1 MRILTGKD
9 IWVTEDCAVM
19 LGKFDGMHRGHRTLL
34 DEVLRRKEK
43 GLAALV
49 FTFSV
54 PPRVLI
60 DGDNGISLM
69 TQEEKREYFDE
80 AGADYLVEF
89 TFDDAS
95 RHMSAEDFVRN
106 VLMRDL
112 RAKAVVVGED
122 FGFGYQRSGNVALLE
137 QMSEECGYELCV
149 KPKLKDGDG
158 VVISSTRIIEAVVNG
173 DLAAAERLLGR
184 PFSYIGTVVH
194 GEGMGTAFGFP
205 TVNVPIPA
213 GKVSPPRGV
222 YASRVRVGDRVYP
235 GATDI
240 GVKPTI
246 EGVHRESTET
256 FILDFHDDIYD
267 EEIEVMLC
275 GFLREERKFESI
287 GALKEQIARDV
298 EEAWRFLNVT

>member
-34 DEVLRRKEK
+34 DEVLRRKAD

-54 PPRVLI
+54 PPRELI
-60 DGDNGISLM
+60 DGDHGARLM
-69 TQEEKREYFDE
+69 TQEEKREYFDD
-80 AGADYLVEF
+80 AGVDYLVEF
-89 TFDDAS
+89 TFDYAS
-95 RHMSAEDFVRN
+95 RHMSAEDFVRD
-106 VLMRDL
+106 VLVRDL

-122 FGFGYQRSGNVALLE
+122 FGFGYQRSGNAALLA
-137 QMSEECGYELCV
+137 QMSEECGYELCL
-149 KPKLKDGDG
+149 KPMLKDEDG
-158 VVISSTRIIEAVVNG
+158 VVISSTRILEAVKAG
-173 DLAAAERLLGR
+173 DLETAERLLGR

-222 YASRVRVGDRVYP
+222 YASRVRVGDSVYP

-246 EGVHRESTET
+246 AGEHRESTET
-256 FILDFHDDIYD
+256 FILDFHDDVYD
-267 EEIEVMLC
+267 EDIEVMLC
-275 GFLREERKFESI
+275 SYLREERKFESI
-287 GALKEQIARDV
+287 EALTAQIAEDV
-298 EEAWRFLNVT
+298 KTVRGLWKMQ

>member
-9 IWVTEDCAVM
+9 IWLTEDCAVM

-34 DEVLRRKEK
+34 DEVLRRKEE
-43 GLAALV
+43 GLASLV

-54 PPRVLI
+54 PPRALI
-60 DGDNGISLM
+60 DGDTANRLM
-69 TQEEKREYFDE
+69 TPEEKREYFDD
-80 AGADYLVEF
+80 AGVDYLVEF

-95 RHMSAEDFVRN
+95 RHMSAEDFVRG
-106 VLMRDL
+106 VLVRDL

-122 FGFGYQRSGNVALLE
+122 FGFGYRRSGNVALLE
-137 QMSEECGYELCV
+137 QMSDECGYELCV

-158 VVISSTRIIEAVVNG
+158 VVISSTRILEAVAGG
-173 DLAAAERLLGR
+173 DLETAERLLGR
-184 PFSYIGTVVH
+184 PFSYMGTVVH
-194 GEGMGTAFGFP
+194 GEGMGTAFGYP

-222 YASRVRVGDRVYP
+222 YASRVRVGDSVYP

-246 EGVHRESTET
+246 EGEHRESTET

-267 EEIEVMLC
+267 EDIEVMLC
-275 GFLREERKFESI
+275 RYLREERKFGSI
-287 GALKEQIARDV
+287 EALTAQIAEDV
-298 EEAWRFLNVT
+298 KAVRCFFEA